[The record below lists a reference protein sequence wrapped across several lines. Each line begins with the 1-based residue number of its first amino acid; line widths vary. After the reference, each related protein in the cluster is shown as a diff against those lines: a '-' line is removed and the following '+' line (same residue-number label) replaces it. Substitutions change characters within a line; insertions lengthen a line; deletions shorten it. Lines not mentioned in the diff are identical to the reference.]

1 MISNAND
8 SLLNDIILATFI
20 LVLEAHFLVRWSI
33 LARLTRIS
41 RHTCCD
47 QSSKLLY
54 GVFLLWAFSLLIT
67 NRNQQNISRALSHM
81 VERVSEWERKRKRER
96 ALEAIVDVHSEIQ
109 VLLLMERYCQNQHVK
124 LLFNILNIRNLGI
137 EIHRVDQL
145 IHNCLILCRYFHKLY
160 CIKLNSS
167 KTYTKNTL

>member
-1 MISNAND
+1 MLTIVLD
-8 SLLNDIILATFI
+8 DIILATFI

-67 NRNQQNISRALSHM
+67 NRNQRNISRALSHM
-81 VERVSEWERKRKRER
+81 VERVRVSEWERKRERER
-96 ALEAIVDVHSEIQ
+96 
-109 VLLLMERYCQNQHVK
+109 EREGSWSNRWCS
-124 LLFNILNIRNLGI
+124 FR
-137 EIHRVDQL
+137 
-145 IHNCLILCRYFHKLY
+145 
-160 CIKLNSS
+160 NSS
-167 KTYTKNTL
+167 TFINGKVLSKSTCQIVIQYFEY